1 MHVYGCFLSRS
12 SFVCSR
18 FGVGSLQSSQAK
30 LAPCPGL
37 RAWGLRVQELRAVR
51 CISGRFCLGGFLV
64 LWGERQAERSM
75 GAVRLQAER
84 PSRGWAGASDRPRVS
99 VWGALGGSSGLFQ
112 GARGCLLPFAR
123 PTVGESL
130 GVLAET
136 YSQDT
141 PWLHRRGE
149 GCLEDVA
156 SLRLRDQWPG
166 REGKG
171 LLRRGDSPNRG
182 AECVKGPSQV
192 GALRAREMEARRLGA
207 SHGRPWKPGSGGP
220 RLRALGSL
228 GRIENQLLKTKFA
241 YQRFVYFKCKTH

>member
-1 MHVYGCFLSRS
+1 M
-12 SFVCSR
+12 CSR

-112 GARGCLLPFAR
+112 GARGCLFPFAR
-123 PTVGESL
+123 LTVGQSL

-156 SLRLRDQWPG
+156 SLRLRDQEVARKG
-166 REGKG
+166 KAYSAEGTARTEARSVSRARARWGCWGTKSEG
-171 LLRRGDSPNRG
+171 DGGAKAGGQSWEALEARLRR
-182 AECVKGPSQV
+182 
-192 GALRAREMEARRLGA
+192 A
-207 SHGRPWKPGSGGP
+207 SSAGTGEPWTD
-220 RLRALGSL
+220 
-228 GRIENQLLKTKFA
+228 LKSA
-241 YQRFVYFKCKTH
+241 A